1 MATSSKPAAAVD
13 PEVALAHRFPEVS
26 FDYDEREVALY
37 ALGIGACDDDAVD
50 GKELH
55 FVYHRDGQP
64 HIKVLPTFVSLF
76 PNKNSNGLGFVD
88 VPGLNFD
95 ASLLLH
101 GQQYIEIYRPIPSSA
116 SVVNK
121 VKVAGL
127 HDKGKATILELETT
141 TSLRESGEI
150 LCMNRSLR
158 CPYYFTDHH
167 NLQKSSAV
175 ILLCNAGVLSTCVVL
190 EGFQTLHSHILMLLI
205 LLIKFI
211 AFLFQIRHLL
221 QYMTTKQSNLRHVTL
236 FTCAV
241 LQ

>member
-1 MATSSKPAAAVD
+1 MASFVLFYHNCQSTPKGLYWISWIGFT
-13 PEVALAHRFPEVS
+13 VALFSCA
-26 FDYDEREVALY
+26 
-37 ALGIGACDDDAVD
+37 
-50 GKELH
+50 
-55 FVYHRDGQP
+55 
-64 HIKVLPTFVSLF
+64 
-76 PNKNSNGLGFVD
+76 
-88 VPGLNFD
+88 
-95 ASLLLH
+95 
-101 GQQYIEIYRPIPSSA
+101 
-116 SVVNK
+116 
-121 VKVAGL
+121 
-127 HDKGKATILELETT
+127 GKATILELETT